1 MRNLLASLLIVF
13 LPTPLITQT
22 VRSKQPIVLT
32 HIAVIGMRGLQPLET
47 GMTVVIVGNRIDAI
61 GRTGKIRVP
70 KNLRVIDATG
80 KYLVPG
86 FWDMHVHLSFA
97 TELAMPALIA
107 NGVTG
112 VRDMGGELDQIDEW
126 RGQITSG
133 ELLGPRIVRA
143 GLIVD
148 GQKNDAPFRITVSN
162 VAEARQAVISLKRR
176 GVDFIKIH
184 NAVAREAYFALADE
198 SRRQKIRFA
207 GHIPKE
213 ITPVEASDAGQHSI
227 EHTESLFD
235 NILFTA
241 SRRGQNAKDA
251 LNQGFAAYTDDEAA
265 TVFQRFR
272 QNGTWYDPVLVTYRS
287 FAYRTD
293 FAKKPDPRNRYVAA
307 STKRIWD
314 KHQPINRDVPAETIA
329 LRKSA
334 YQRFLELIGLMR
346 REEVNIL
353 AGTDAGGIR
362 DIFPGF
368 SLHDELELLVQA
380 GFKPIEAIQAATIN
394 PAKFLGL
401 EKSLGTIEKGKL
413 ADLVMLEANPLE
425 NISNTKEISAVIVNG
440 RYLSNEMLQKMLAD
454 VESDANK
461 K

>member
-1 MRNLLASLLIVF
+1 MFLPALLAAQKVLSE
-13 LPTPLITQT
+13 
-22 VRSKQPIVLT
+22 RPIVLT
-32 HIAVIGMRGLQPLET
+32 HITVIDMT
-47 GMTVVIVGNRIDAI
+47 GAPPQSEMTVIIVGNRIKAI
-61 GRTGKIRVP
+61 GRSGKIRVP
-70 KNLRVIDATG
+70 KRARIIDAAG

-112 VRDMGGELDQIDEW
+112 VRDMGGDLDQIDEW
-126 RGQITSG
+126 RRKITGG

-148 GQKNDAPFRITVSN
+148 GQKPDAPFRLAVSN
-162 VAEARQAVISLKRR
+162 AAEARQAVISLKRR
-176 GVDFIKIH
+176 GADFIKIH
-184 NAVAREAYFALADE
+184 NAVPREAYFALAEE
-198 SRRQKIRFA
+198 SRRQKIFFA

-213 ITPVEASDAGQHSI
+213 ITPAEASDAGQRSI

-241 SRRGQNAKDA
+241 SRQQNIKDA
-251 LNQGFAAYTDDEAA
+251 LNQAFAAYGDEQAA
-265 TVFQRFR
+265 ALFQRFR
-272 QNGTWYDPVLVTYRS
+272 QNGTWFDPVLVTYRS

-293 FAKKPDPRNRYVAA
+293 FAKSPDPRTRYVAA
-307 STKRIWD
+307 STKRLWD
-314 KHQPINRDVPAETIA
+314 KYQPVNKDVPAETIA

-334 YQRFLELIGLMR
+334 YQRFLELAGLMR
-346 REEVNIL
+346 REKVNIL

-362 DIFPGF
+362 DVFPGF
-368 SLHDELELLVQA
+368 SLHDELELLVQS
-380 GFKPIEAIQAATIN
+380 GFTPMEAIQAATIN

-401 EKSLGTIEKGKL
+401 ENSLGTVEKEKL
-413 ADLVMLEANPLE
+413 ADLVLLEANPLE
-425 NISNTKEISAVIVNG
+425 NIANTKKIFAVIING
-440 RYLSNEMLQKMLAD
+440 RHLSNEMLQRMLTD
-454 VESDANK
+454 VKSVANK